1 MLPLRSFFVALLFVL
16 IPAIA
21 NKLAAA
27 PGQTHYFGDH
37 QRRSIDG
44 SLRLDPYTDLSA
56 SPAYRARPHE
66 RVMQPYAATYD
77 GVPLMAPIWTGVHG
91 GGGWGSIETSLGD
104 ADISGALFGAHLG
117 FLVRSGAV
125 AAGLELD
132 ADYSMLHH
140 AARLSDTAVLMAD
153 VNWVVSARARL
164 GVVAGPAFFYATGG
178 YATGGVAMIDGSAR
192 VEVTG
197 GGYGQ

>member
-37 QRRSIDG
+37 QRRSLDG
-44 SLRLDPYTDLSA
+44 SLRHDPYTDLSA

-77 GVPLMAPIWTGVHG
+77 GVPLMAPITFRIAAMLTACPGVR
-91 GGGWGSIETSLGD
+91 T
-104 ADISGALFGAHLG
+104 
-117 FLVRSGAV
+117 RV
-125 AAGLELD
+125 ATE
-132 ADYSMLHH
+132 
-140 AARLSDTAVLMAD
+140 
-153 VNWVVSARARL
+153 
-164 GVVAGPAFFYATGG
+164 
-178 YATGGVAMIDGSAR
+178 VAMALAVS
-192 VEVTG
+192 
-197 GGYGQ
+197 